1 MSIDLLILG
10 NAPIERMLERVK
22 LAEDNGYDT
31 VWLADERFYREVY
44 SCLTYFAQHTSRV
57 KVGPCVTDP
66 YARHPALTAMA
77 IATLDEISNQRAV
90 LGIGAGISGFAE
102 LGIDRK
108 KPARAIREAIELI
121 RMLLRGEK
129 VTYKGEVIQFT
140 EGKLSFAPVRS
151 EIPIYVASNGPIGQK
166 TAGAVADG
174 AIMEACGNVQEVKAF
189 RAVLDAGAKQAGRDP
204 KAVRLSARLNTCI
217 AADGGSARDALR
229 PTVARLL
236 GAARL
241 KFLTA
246 EEQGL
251 TLPPDLVA
259 SVAGAAYASGFAPYL
274 PLLPHVT
281 DRHVRSFTLAGDIAE
296 VTAQV
301 IELRSAG
308 VDDVIVMPFAAEGS
322 TIEDTITKFGSQV
335 WPAVQADQQARS

>member
-1 MSIDLLILG
+1 
-10 NAPIERMLERVK
+10 
-22 LAEDNGYDT
+22 
-31 VWLADERFYREVY
+31 
-44 SCLTYFAQHTSRV
+44 
-57 KVGPCVTDP
+57 
-66 YARHPALTAMA
+66 
-77 IATLDEISNQRAV
+77 
-90 LGIGAGISGFAE
+90 
-102 LGIDRK
+102 
-108 KPARAIREAIELI
+108 
-121 RMLLRGEK
+121 
-129 VTYKGEVIQFT
+129 
-140 EGKLSFAPVRS
+140 
-151 EIPIYVASNGPIGQK
+151 
-166 TAGAVADG
+166 VADG

-204 KAVRLSARLNTCI
+204 KAVRLIARLNTCI
-217 AADGGSARDALR
+217 AADGKSARDALR

-251 TLPPDLVA
+251 ALPLELVA

-281 DRHVRSFTLAGDIAE
+281 DRHVTSFTLAGDVAE

-301 IELRSAG
+301 VELCRAG

-322 TIEDTITKFGSQV
+322 TIEDTVAKFGSEV
-335 WPAVQADQQARS
+335 WPAVQAAEKARA

>member
-77 IATLDEISNQRAV
+77 IATLDEISNRRAI

-281 DRHVRSFTLAGDIAE
+281 DRHVRSFTLAGDVAE

-322 TIEDTITKFGSQV
+322 TIEDTITKFGSEV
-335 WPAVQADQQARS
+335 WPAVQAAEKARA

>member
-1 MSIDLLILG
+1 
-10 NAPIERMLERVK
+10 
-22 LAEDNGYDT
+22 
-31 VWLADERFYREVY
+31 
-44 SCLTYFAQHTSRV
+44 
-57 KVGPCVTDP
+57 
-66 YARHPALTAMA
+66 
-77 IATLDEISNQRAV
+77 
-90 LGIGAGISGFAE
+90 
-102 LGIDRK
+102 
-108 KPARAIREAIELI
+108 
-121 RMLLRGEK
+121 MLLRGEK
-129 VTYKGEVIQFT
+129 VTYEGEVVQFT

-246 EEQGL
+246 EQQGL

-281 DRHVRSFTLAGDIAE
+281 DRHVRSFTLAGDVAE

-322 TIEDTITKFGSQV
+322 TIEDTITKFGSEV
-335 WPAVQADQQARS
+335 WPAVQAAEKARA